1 MGLQVTMNTII
12 PKAVI
17 QNSTWKIKIHNR
29 QGLHK
34 KSTKITTTVENCSH
48 NLAVLYRNHSFYTAL
63 QTHRTIINSYGDRN
77 SKTDVSSIEKLCLF
91 YIWPLSQPSST
102 EHETQSYTMSTK

>member
-48 NLAVLYRNHSFYTAL
+48 NL
-63 QTHRTIINSYGDRN
+63 
-77 SKTDVSSIEKLCLF
+77 
-91 YIWPLSQPSST
+91 
-102 EHETQSYTMSTK
+102 